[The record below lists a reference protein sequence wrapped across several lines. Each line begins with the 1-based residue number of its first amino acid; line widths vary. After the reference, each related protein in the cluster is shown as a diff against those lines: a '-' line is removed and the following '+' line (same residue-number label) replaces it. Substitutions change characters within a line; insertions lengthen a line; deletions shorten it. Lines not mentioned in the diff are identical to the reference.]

1 MTTILMVCLGNI
13 CRSPLA
19 EGILKSKL
27 PSEDFFVDSAG
38 TSGYHEGEKPDLRS
52 IEVALKNGLD
62 ISKQKSRRFI
72 VEDFETYDY
81 IYVMDHSNYN
91 DVVHLARN
99 TSDTNKVKLILEH
112 TPDAYTLEVPDP
124 YYGGN
129 RGFDNVYELLDNA
142 CNQIAIALTCG
153 E

>member
-38 TSGYHEGEKPDLRS
+38 TSGYHEGEKPDPRS

-62 ISKQKSRRFI
+62 ISNQKSRPFTVR
-72 VEDFETYDY
+72 DFDTYDH

-91 DVVHLARN
+91 NVVHLARN
-99 TSDTNKVKLILEH
+99 EADT
-112 TPDAYTLEVPDP
+112 
-124 YYGGN
+124 
-129 RGFDNVYELLDNA
+129 
-142 CNQIAIALTCG
+142 
-153 E
+153 